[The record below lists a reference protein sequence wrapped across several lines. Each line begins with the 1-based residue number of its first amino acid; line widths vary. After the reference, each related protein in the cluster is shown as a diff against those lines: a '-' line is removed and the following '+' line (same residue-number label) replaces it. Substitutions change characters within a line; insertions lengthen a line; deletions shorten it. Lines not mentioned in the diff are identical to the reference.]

1 MKIKI
6 IPILLFI
13 LTITACGVLNTLGDF
28 SKLKF
33 RISSAE
39 NIMLGGIN
47 IDDKTEF
54 IDLTADEIKK
64 LYRIVYDEHVP
75 LSFTLN
81 VAIINPN
88 NSKGNVSP
96 AEIKLKSF
104 PYKLYIEEKETI
116 TGNIKEP
123 VLITASEEE
132 KEFQLNISV
141 DLWEFYKGNNFNN
154 TVEPVL
160 KYGGVKGIT
169 SHLKLV
175 VKPIIETPAGDYEY
189 PEEITVVDYQFN

>member
-6 IPILLFI
+6 ILILLFI
-13 LTITACGVLNTLGDF
+13 LTITACGVFNTLGDF

-33 RISSAE
+33 RIGSAE
-39 NIMLGGIN
+39 NITLGGIN

-81 VAIINPN
+81 VIALNPN
-88 NSKGNVSP
+88 NGKGDLPP
-96 AEIKLKSF
+96 ANIKLKSF
-104 PYKLYIEEKETI
+104 PFKLYIEEKETI
-116 TGNIKEP
+116 SGNISEP
-123 VLITASEEE
+123 VLMTASEEE

-141 DLWEFYKGNNFNN
+141 DLWEFYKGNN
-154 TVEPVL
+154 
-160 KYGGVKGIT
+160 
-169 SHLKLV
+169 
-175 VKPIIETPAGDYEY
+175 
-189 PEEITVVDYQFN
+189 